1 LQVQSLEF
9 PFEIGCLFRKLFETR
24 SNQFLDGQKM
34 RLNELWFR
42 SYDFYGLGFL
52 GSKLW
57 FWNTWLHKKCLQE
70 TEFHCK
76 LKQYNV
82 SSTQNT
88 QVTTTFNYIDINKQ
102 KIVWIFEGVWI
113 QHKWK
118 NERGKTT
125 FNL

>member
-1 LQVQSLEF
+1 MEF
-9 PFEIGCLFRKLFETR
+9 
-24 SNQFLDGQKM
+24 
-34 RLNELWFR
+34 
-42 SYDFYGLGFL
+42 Y
-52 GSKLW
+52 
-57 FWNTWLHKKCLQE
+57 
-70 TEFHCK
+70 CK
-76 LKQYNV
+76 LKQYDV